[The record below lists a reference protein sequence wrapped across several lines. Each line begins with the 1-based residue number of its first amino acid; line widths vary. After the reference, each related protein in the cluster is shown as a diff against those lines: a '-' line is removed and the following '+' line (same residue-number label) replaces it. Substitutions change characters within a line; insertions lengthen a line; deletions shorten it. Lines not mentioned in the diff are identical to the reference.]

1 MNQDHPI
8 SVRDQKILY
17 WKLSWSCHFGSN
29 GPICIFNFIF
39 CAPFCSFFFSIIF
52 LYFISLFSFFFVL
65 IGRDGPPY
73 KCIKGNVIVGHLPRE
88 ISRPTKYL
96 LDRGTLVTATIMSE
110 HYRKSLLFQGGLEI
124 RCVIIVTMIATVR
137 GHFCFND
144 MSSLSKLS
152 MLSRKIKL
160 LLALI

>member
-8 SVRDQKILY
+8 SVRDQTILY
-17 WKLSWSCHFGSN
+17 WK
-29 GPICIFNFIF
+29 
-39 CAPFCSFFFSIIF
+39 
-52 LYFISLFSFFFVL
+52 
-65 IGRDGPPY
+65 
-73 KCIKGNVIVGHLPRE
+73 
-88 ISRPTKYL
+88 
-96 LDRGTLVTATIMSE
+96 LVTATIMSE

-152 MLSRKIKL
+152 MLSRKVKL